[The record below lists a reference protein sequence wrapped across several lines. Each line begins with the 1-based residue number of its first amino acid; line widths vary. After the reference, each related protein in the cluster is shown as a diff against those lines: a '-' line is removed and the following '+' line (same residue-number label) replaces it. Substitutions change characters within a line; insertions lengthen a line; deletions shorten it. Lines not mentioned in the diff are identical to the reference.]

1 MNVMNRKMFA
11 NRDARRKLANMGGI
25 IASSPELL
33 GTAQRFE
40 EGGTVPTRRSDIK
53 SFEQFRPLLRSRG
66 PNTAGEAYIINNVRN
81 AQFSRELEKV
91 RDLIRFY
98 SKTDPD
104 YAKLLE
110 EKYAPYLNRKA
121 DELDALFKI
130 RSGNEIDDSGI
141 QALLPQMDSP
151 ASNFSVVSPQ
161 DPTQNY
167 PTYSRQSDTD
177 PLASTTQN
185 DLTEFE
191 KIRQGMDAVPE
202 AGQSVEPAVVKV
214 KTVRVGD
221 PLGGTDYELYS
232 DGSAILV
239 SSGTKIDPNNASN
252 QTFLQMLQDLP
263 DVSDTSDMSDM
274 SQPPVIEEPKLDSA
288 PITEDERGVL
298 SRIGSSITDFVKADL
313 AQGFP
318 KLPDS
323 REAKEE
329 LIRGEGIFSS
339 QPVVQPEVQMDD
351 GPALTYDQIVSKA
364 NSGEPIT
371 TSDLVKSV
379 EAGLLNDTQSADV
392 NSMID
397 GDYIP
402 NEQDQSI
409 ANLEG
414 GSEFVNKP
422 ANPDMLPSKVYDLA
436 SDYFAGIFNSR
447 TNKEQQEVEKER
459 AEETKQYEDEV
470 GITAE
475 KKELAEFE
483 QIRDSMDAM
492 PKAGTKEEA
501 DSNKVIADLNNAVKN
516 ETKKDDGGSPA
527 NAGANI
533 FLDAAGVDSS
543 NMTLKDKVTSMK
555 EIYTDLL
562 GYDDEDESELF
573 WLNMAQVGF
582 LVASGQDPNALA
594 NIATGFAQGATKFAE
609 DKRDKK
615 ARDDKMTLAAF
626 GEVMA
631 DERATTKF
639 GRDLALVKARGEA
652 KDADDR
658 SNYLYK
664 STFDNTY
671 TDFLENDPGN
681 YAGAIDAARNAAS
694 AAAPGAGLAST
705 IVSQAQTNSI
715 QDEIDKQLR
724 LKVPVETIRNQ
735 LKQANRDPDSFRFAL
750 S

>member
-1 MNVMNRKMFA
+1 
-11 NRDARRKLANMGGI
+11 
-25 IASSPELL
+25 
-33 GTAQRFE
+33 
-40 EGGTVPTRRSDIK
+40 
-53 SFEQFRPLLRSRG
+53 
-66 PNTAGEAYIINNVRN
+66 
-81 AQFSRELEKV
+81 
-91 RDLIRFY
+91 
-98 SKTDPD
+98 
-104 YAKLLE
+104 
-110 EKYAPYLNRKA
+110 
-121 DELDALFKI
+121 
-130 RSGNEIDDSGI
+130 
-141 QALLPQMDSP
+141 
-151 ASNFSVVSPQ
+151 
-161 DPTQNY
+161 
-167 PTYSRQSDTD
+167 
-177 PLASTTQN
+177 
-185 DLTEFE
+185 
-191 KIRQGMDAVPE
+191 
-202 AGQSVEPAVVKV
+202 
-214 KTVRVGD
+214 
-221 PLGGTDYELYS
+221 
-232 DGSAILV
+232 
-239 SSGTKIDPNNASN
+239 
-252 QTFLQMLQDLP
+252 
-263 DVSDTSDMSDM
+263 
-274 SQPPVIEEPKLDSA
+274 
-288 PITEDERGVL
+288 
-298 SRIGSSITDFVKADL
+298 
-313 AQGFP
+313 
-318 KLPDS
+318 
-323 REAKEE
+323 
-329 LIRGEGIFSS
+329 
-339 QPVVQPEVQMDD
+339 
-351 GPALTYDQIVSKA
+351 
-364 NSGEPIT
+364 
-371 TSDLVKSV
+371 
-379 EAGLLNDTQSADV
+379 
-392 NSMID
+392 
-397 GDYIP
+397 
-402 NEQDQSI
+402 
-409 ANLEG
+409 
-414 GSEFVNKP
+414 
-422 ANPDMLPSKVYDLA
+422 
-436 SDYFAGIFNSR
+436 
-447 TNKEQQEVEKER
+447 
-459 AEETKQYEDEV
+459 
-470 GITAE
+470 
-475 KKELAEFE
+475 
-483 QIRDSMDAM
+483 MDAM
-492 PKAGTKEEA
+492 PRAGTKEEA

-681 YAGAIDAARNAAS
+681 YAGAIDTARNAAS